1 MVEDKTKLVL
11 QRVQAGGHPSHHW
24 WMANEETND
33 ESCKRAC
40 DLTLSDMARWL
51 SHKPPMQT

>member
-33 ESCKRAC
+33 ESCKRTC

-51 SHKPPMQT
+51 SHKPPMPT